1 MKLRFPGFKILDRY
15 ILGKFLATY
24 FFAIAMII
32 VVVVLFDYVEKI
44 DDFTELHAP
53 LNEVIFDYYLNFI
66 PFFINQFSGLFT
78 FIACIFFTS
87 KMAYQTEIVAM
98 LSGGMSFRRLMW
110 PYFLGAL
117 IIASLSLTLNLWLI
131 PISQRH
137 IVAFEQ
143 QYIKRKQNT
152 KYDRHI
158 YRQIEPGI
166 FAYIRGY
173 NDGARQASFFALER
187 YYSGT
192 MTHSLEA
199 SDVKFNPETKR
210 WTAPRYTKREFDSL
224 GMETF
229 EQFRNLDTLINL
241 DVAELGEI
249 NDLIQTMNISELNA
263 FLDQQRAKGSD
274 SINLIEVEKHARYAY
289 PLSTFILTLIGVSL
303 SSRKVRG
310 GTGLHIGIGT
320 GLCFS
325 YILFNRFFEE
335 FAKSEPS
342 RPGWPCGC
350 PISFTSASPSTF
362 TGRPR
367 NNLRSMEKP
376 QNYLSRLRRHPLL
389 WNLALIAAIILAMAV
404 AAHILMQLGTRH
416 GARRTVPDL
425 SGVQLD
431 QAQRIARKH
440 DLQLHIN
447 DSLFVPAY
455 EGGIVLDQ
463 LPEGGVEVKPGRT
476 VYITIN
482 SFRQKMVPV
491 PYVAGR
497 SLRQAK
503 NMLEIAGLE
512 IAELVYRADMA
523 TNYVLEEYCE
533 GKPVTPTTRM
543 EAEMGSGVTLY
554 VGVEEGYGTTI
565 VPRLVGLPLA
575 QAKGRLWELG
585 LNVGR
590 VDFDEGV
597 NLLNQK
603 DTRVYIQTPGAE
615 RSAALGSKVD
625 LRLTLDEKKLAR
637 YRAEAEKQAAVA
649 AEERRAEEQQRA
661 DSLARTV
668 LEEASAEP
676 AEERPANNNEGFFD

>member
-173 NDGARQASFFALER
+173 SDGSQQASFLALEE

-192 MTHSLEA
+192 MTPALEA
-199 SDVKFNPETKR
+199 ADVKFNPETKR

-224 GMETF
+224 GIEKF

-241 DVAELGEI
+241 EVAELGEI
-249 NDLIQTMNISELNA
+249 NDLIQTMNITELNE

-274 SINLIEVEKHARYAY
+274 SINIIEVEKHARFAY

-335 FAKSEPS
+335 FAKSGTLP
-342 RPGWPCGC
+342 PGLAVWLPN
-350 PISFTSASPSTF
+350 II
-362 TGRPR
+362 
-367 NNLRSMEKP
+367 
-376 QNYLSRLRRHPLL
+376 YLF
-389 WNLALIAAIILAMAV
+389 IAIYLY
-404 AAHILMQLGTRH
+404 
-416 GARRTVPDL
+416 
-425 SGVQLD
+425 
-431 QAQRIARKH
+431 RKA
-440 DLQLHIN
+440 
-447 DSLFVPAY
+447 P
-455 EGGIVLDQ
+455 
-463 LPEGGVEVKPGRT
+463 K
-476 VYITIN
+476 
-482 SFRQKMVPV
+482 
-491 PYVAGR
+491 
-497 SLRQAK
+497 
-503 NMLEIAGLE
+503 
-512 IAELVYRADMA
+512 
-523 TNYVLEEYCE
+523 
-533 GKPVTPTTRM
+533 
-543 EAEMGSGVTLY
+543 
-554 VGVEEGYGTTI
+554 
-565 VPRLVGLPLA
+565 
-575 QAKGRLWELG
+575 
-585 LNVGR
+585 
-590 VDFDEGV
+590 
-597 NLLNQK
+597 
-603 DTRVYIQTPGAE
+603 
-615 RSAALGSKVD
+615 
-625 LRLTLDEKKLAR
+625 
-637 YRAEAEKQAAVA
+637 
-649 AEERRAEEQQRA
+649 
-661 DSLARTV
+661 
-668 LEEASAEP
+668 
-676 AEERPANNNEGFFD
+676 